1 MSPFLVLV
9 CMSCSNFSINLFPY
23 DSVANLRQGQCEEL
37 SSRHFSL
44 SNISH
49 FHIHYLL
56 CIHDRKRMQ
65 NVKLWKTNQL
75 AIVPKSQAGAAAKKW
90 GGGQQLH
97 TLGGFTFRQWNCFNP
112 LSPHVELTV
121 LQHHYQSAHT
131 KHAALVLLACSLGLF
146 SVHGITEL
154 IPCHA
159 LAANFCEGFISHSV
173 FFLFPAKWKC
183 HGQRQSRAK
192 QKGDPPKCW
201 PVSLA
206 RWMSST
212 SAGPPAMSTSLSNML
227 LLR

>member
-1 MSPFLVLV
+1 M
-9 CMSCSNFSINLFPY
+9 
-23 DSVANLRQGQCEEL
+23 
-37 SSRHFSL
+37 
-44 SNISH
+44 
-49 FHIHYLL
+49 
-56 CIHDRKRMQ
+56 
-65 NVKLWKTNQL
+65 
-75 AIVPKSQAGAAAKKW
+75 GA
-90 GGGQQLH
+90 GGQQLH

-159 LAANFCEGFISHSV
+159 LAANFCKGFISHSV

-206 RWMSST
+206 RWRKSPMDDFNLCRTTCHVYVSIQHAFT
-212 SAGPPAMSTSLSNML
+212 PLMFILVTVTRVKHRDQPDQIEHHYKSLFKCWKMFIL
-227 LLR
+227 TVALK